1 MRAVRPAHAILPSMT
16 TRRDD
21 PLGEPRKP
29 TQAEL
34 HALVERHLPALRT
47 FVRLNLGPV
56 VRSKE
61 AVSDIVQ
68 SAARELFETLDG
80 FTFRGD
86 DAFRGYLCRVAANK
100 ILEKKRYYLAQR
112 RDTGREEH
120 IDPAEYEQL
129 EELDADS
136 NPRSPQRIAM
146 RREELARLQELF
158 DGLDE
163 RDRRILS
170 MRKVFG
176 ISAAEIARELE
187 IGESTVRW
195 RLSEIMTRLALRLRE
210 PGAPS

>member
-1 MRAVRPAHAILPSMT
+1 MATDH
-16 TRRDD
+16 DD
-21 PLGEPRKP
+21 SLEVPRKP

-34 HALVERHLPALRT
+34 HALVERHLPVLRT

-86 DAFRGYLCRVAANK
+86 DAFRGYLCQVAANK
-100 ILEKKRYYLAQR
+100 ILEKKRYYLAQK
-112 RDTGREEH
+112 RDAGREE
-120 IDPAEYEQL
+120 A
-129 EELDADS
+129 LDAEDYYELADVEGDS
-136 NPRSPQRIAM
+136 NPRSPQKIAM

-158 DGLDE
+158 DALDE

-170 MRKVFG
+170 MRRIFG
-176 ISAAEIARELE
+176 IPATEIARELG

-195 RLSEIMTRLALRLRE
+195 RLSEIMTKLAEGLR
-210 PGAPS
+210 